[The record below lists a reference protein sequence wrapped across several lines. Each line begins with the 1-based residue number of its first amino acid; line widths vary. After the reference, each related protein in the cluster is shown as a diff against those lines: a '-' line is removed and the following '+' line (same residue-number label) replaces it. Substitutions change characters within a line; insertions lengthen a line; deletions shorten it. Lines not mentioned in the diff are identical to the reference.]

1 MSKAR
6 RTRPPAE
13 PWQVPLTRTI
23 ELRDGTKLETLADA
37 RAFTVALSV
46 GDQLRNAWQKAAE
59 LLMVAAE
66 SGDTAPVTR
75 QIEFALFVQAKWKL
89 PK

>member
-1 MSKAR
+1 VTKR
-6 RTRPPAE
+6 RGD
-13 PWQVPLTRTI
+13 PWQTPLTRAI
-23 ELRDGTKLETLADA
+23 ELRDGTRLTTLAEA
-37 RAFTVALSV
+37 RAFMVALPE

-66 SGDTAPVTR
+66 SGDTAAVTR

-89 PK
+89 PR